1 METIYKTFLKY
12 LNDEEK
18 EKCVNYILD
27 LLKENSLDI
36 VTLYQ
41 KILTPA
47 MYDFF
52 CESKTKN
59 ICIWKEHVRSSI
71 VRTIIECTYLFVQKE
86 RKEKYNM
93 IINKKIAVV
102 CPVEEYHELGAIMVS
117 NYFDLLGYAVTYV
130 GGNTP
135 KSEFKN
141 IFNVLNF
148 NYIAFSITDPYNLVQ
163 TKKTIDIIKESDEKI
178 KILVGGYAFLNNKDL
193 FPKIGADYLLQS
205 FEDILKFREGDSI

>member
-1 METIYKTFLKY
+1 
-12 LNDEEK
+12 
-18 EKCVNYILD
+18 
-27 LLKENSLDI
+27 
-36 VTLYQ
+36 
-41 KILTPA
+41 
-47 MYDFF
+47 
-52 CESKTKN
+52 
-59 ICIWKEHVRSSI
+59 
-71 VRTIIECTYLFVQKE
+71 
-86 RKEKYNM
+86 M